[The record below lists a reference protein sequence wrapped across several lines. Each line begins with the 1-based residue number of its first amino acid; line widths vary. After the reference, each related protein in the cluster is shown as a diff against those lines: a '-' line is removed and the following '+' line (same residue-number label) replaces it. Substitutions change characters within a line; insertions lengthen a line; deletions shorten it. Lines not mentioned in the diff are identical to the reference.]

1 MDHGEQLILEVQIF
15 PLQFEDEV
23 RLDIDVSPR
32 GLEVALGQFLSGI
45 SEKPLHSILF
55 YGKI

>member
-45 SEKPLHSILF
+45 GEKPLHSILF
-55 YGKI
+55 YGKT